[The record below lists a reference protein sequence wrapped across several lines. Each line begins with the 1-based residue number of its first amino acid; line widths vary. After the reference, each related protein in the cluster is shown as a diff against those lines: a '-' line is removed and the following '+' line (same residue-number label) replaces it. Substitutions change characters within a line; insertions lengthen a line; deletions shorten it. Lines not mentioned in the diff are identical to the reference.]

1 MYKIAQTRITFS
13 LSDQVRP
20 DMPPLDL
27 YMEKVHILENGTL
40 SEVLMFVHKN
50 LLNFVYLEKPVSF
63 LKPINI
69 TEDLK
74 SIWWCTMIKR
84 KKRDLK
90 NPDQISNNLRH
101 NLDYLLEEGKNP
113 LC

>member
-1 MYKIAQTRITFS
+1 M
-13 LSDQVRP
+13 L
-20 DMPPLDL
+20 PLEL

-50 LLNFVYLEKPVSF
+50 LLNFVYLEKPISF
-63 LKPINI
+63 IKPIDI
-69 TEDLK
+69 LQELK

-90 NPDQISNNLRH
+90 NPDQIPNNLRH
-101 NLDYLLEEGKNP
+101 NLDYLLEDGKKP
-113 LC
+113 IC